1 MGVNLD
7 VYGLRV
13 SVGGDWEEIVEDV
26 GCDFEWFRR
35 PATENPAD
43 VTVRIERRA
52 PDPSPYAELPQAFI
66 TTRNAVFQNAHETV
80 IDYFGRTLAVY
91 DREREQLRVQGE
103 EAHLVHEAS
112 YLFLLSRIGRHLD
125 RRGLTRIHALG
136 LGGAQGAVLVL
147 LPSGGGKSTLA
158 LRALRD
164 PQVKLI
170 SEDTPVLDRRGHVH
184 PFPLR
189 IGINEHDQGLI
200 PEAAQARRIERL
212 EYGPKLLLS
221 LQAFADKIESGP
233 QPLAH
238 VVIGARTLAPSGRL
252 TPLPRRTLIGPL
264 FRDAVVGVGVA
275 QMVEYVLQSGAR
287 DVFKQG
293 RVASSRAY
301 NCGAALRRASAWRL
315 ELGRDSEQNFAALKQ
330 LLA

>member
-1 MGVNLD
+1 MGVELD

-13 SVGGDWEEIVEDV
+13 SVDGDWEEIVEDV
-26 GCDFEWFRR
+26 GRDFEWFRQL
-35 PATENPAD
+35 ADFGPAD
-43 VTVRIERRA
+43 VTVKVERRP
-52 PDPSPYAELPQAFI
+52 PDPGPYAELPQAFI
-66 TTRNAVFQNAHETV
+66 TSRNAVFQNAHETV
-80 IDYFGRTLAVY
+80 IDYFGRALAVY
-91 DREREQLRVQGE
+91 DRARDELRVQGE
-103 EAHLVHEAS
+103 EAHLVHEAA

-125 RRGLTRIHALG
+125 RSALTRIHALG
-136 LGGAQGAVLVL
+136 LGGRQGAVLVL

-164 PQVKLI
+164 PSIKLL

-189 IGINEHDQGLI
+189 IGINEHDQRLI
-200 PEAAQARRIERL
+200 PEGAQVRRIERL

-221 LQAFADKIESGP
+221 LGSFTNKIEPVP
-233 QPLAH
+233 QPLGH
-238 VVIGARTLAPSGRL
+238 VVIGARTLSKSGRL
-252 TPLPRRTLIGPL
+252 APLPRRTLAGPL

-287 DVFKQG
+287 DVLKQG

-301 NCGAALRRASAWRL
+301 NCAAALKRASAWRL
-315 ELGRDSEQNFAALKQ
+315 ELGRDPEQNFAELQ
-330 LLA
+330 RLL